1 MTTVYF
7 ISAFL
12 MLNATPP
19 LGWIQW
25 TQDYSDMSSCQ
36 EVIKLQ
42 KDEMRV
48 AIRAQFGK
56 KVIKILD
63 WECLPH
69 QEAVDRNSK
78 LGH

>member
-25 TQDYSDMSSCQ
+25 TEEYPDISSCK
-36 EVIKLQ
+36 EVIAYQ
-42 KDEMRV
+42 KDEMKV

-63 WECLPH
+63 WECMTH

>member
-1 MTTVYF
+1 MAITYF
-7 ISAFL
+7 ITAL
-12 MLNATPP
+12 IMLNLNPS
-19 LGWIQW
+19 LGWVQY
-25 TQDYSDMSSCQ
+25 TEAYPDKSSCK
-36 EVIKLQ
+36 EVIAYQ
-42 KDEMRV
+42 KDEMKV

-63 WECLPH
+63 WECMTH

>member
-25 TQDYSDMSSCQ
+25 TQDYSDISSCQ

-48 AIRAQFGK
+48 AIRAQFDK
-56 KVIKILD
+56 MVIKILD
-63 WECLPH
+63 WKCMTNE
-69 QEAVDRNSK
+69 EAVNRNSK

>member
-1 MTTVYF
+1 MAILYF
-7 ISAFL
+7 ITAL
-12 MLNATPP
+12 IMLNTNPP

-25 TQDYSDMSSCQ
+25 TEEYPDISSCK
-36 EVIKLQ
+36 EVIAYQ
-42 KDEMRV
+42 KDERSV
-48 AIRAQFGK
+48 AITAQFGK

-63 WECLPH
+63 WECMTH